1 MLTGADVPIRYVKLC
16 ILSLVFFTIYF
27 VILTKVFVH
36 ADWDLLEQDPR
47 RRAMTAHY
55 KWCPVRDS
63 GQRGSPHVTDGGP
76 SKGSSSAEEDN
87 RPKDC
92 LPEDNRPKDHRPP
105 GWTTVSRTKRSKTT
119 VSRTTVSRTERTTDR
134 RRERTTAIYQMGIH
148 VKDIRFTDSEDNR
161 PKVKDNC
168 VNNNRVKDNQ
178 GQGQPSQEESGTT
191 DGRNL
196 HVSAYR

>member
-76 SKGSSSAEEDN
+76 SKGSSSAEEN
-87 RPKDC
+87 GRRPYIKWGFMS
-92 LPEDNRPKDHRPP
+92 R
-105 GWTTVSRTKRSKTT
+105 TSVSRTARTT
-119 VSRTTVSRTERTTDR
+119 VPRSRTTVSTTTVSK
-134 RRERTTAIYQMGIH
+134 TT
-148 VKDIRFTDSEDNR
+148 
-161 PKVKDNC
+161 KVKDNRLKK
-168 VNNNRVKDNQ
+168 RVEQ
-178 GQGQPSQEESGTT
+178 RMEETCMYPPT
-191 DGRNL
+191 DCWGL
-196 HVSAYR
+196 ACIEWKP